1 VQDNRTGAL
10 VFYSTCDPVGE
21 NPNGGGQVFTMAP
34 DGTALRQLTH
44 THGAVTEDDGS
55 VDVEL
60 PGPVFYSVQDG
71 VIG

>member
-1 VQDNRTGAL
+1 
-10 VFYSTCDPVGE
+10 VGE

-44 THGAVTEDDGS
+44 TQGAVTEDDGS

-60 PGPVFYSVQDG
+60 PGPTFYSVQDG
-71 VIG
+71 WVG